1 MKIRTNYVSN
11 SSSSSFVVICKKIG
25 EFKDLDK
32 LLLEKDK
39 TYFVLG
45 EWLDEGID
53 YIEFKRDDSL
63 CNFLKE
69 HCNKL
74 TIDSP
79 VYQVFNLAENQV
91 DLSRDLLKEILP
103 GDNVTA
109 MSIDIDYH
117 STTNPEEARYM
128 YYGD

>member
-1 MKIRTNYVSN
+1 MKVRTNYVSN

-45 EWLDEGID
+45 EWLEEGID

-63 CNFLKE
+63 HNFLKE

-74 TIDSP
+74 AIDSS
-79 VYQVFNLAENQV
+79 VYQVISLAENQV

-103 GDNVTA
+103 GDKVTA

-117 STTNPEEARYM
+117 STTNPEEAKEM